1 MGIFL
6 DFCNF
11 SSCQVSPWALPSAS
25 LCSLNMICSVLFNEC
40 CDYKVRNSCNGLVV
54 EGVLFHIKLLLGPGK
69 VVIVWWLA
77 YLRLVPRVS
86 PSAES
91 RCRQQGRT
99 TWAEGVAAV
108 EKRQVYLI
116 QPGTCGRSS
125 GFPLPLL
132 RCCRTFQCTGSPGD
146 PCSCT
151 ARSCFRQHETAARDN
166 RTALGRAGSPLKE
179 FLQYHTVLSALL
191 NPDDGR
197 KSVALPSG
205 LYNLWPSL
213 IHSLPG
219 KHQSIL

>member
-6 DFCNF
+6 DFYNF
-11 SSCQVSPWALPSAS
+11 SSCQVSPWALPSAL
-25 LCSLNMICSVLFNEC
+25 LCSLNMICSVLFSER

-108 EKRQVYLI
+108 EKRQVYL
-116 QPGTCGRSS
+116 
-125 GFPLPLL
+125 F
-132 RCCRTFQCTGSPGD
+132 D
-146 PCSCT
+146 P
-151 ARSCFRQHETAARDN
+151 ARDLRKELRLPSASSEVVPHVSMHRQPWRSLQLHSTELLQATRN
-166 RTALGRAGSPLKE
+166 CSQRQQDGSGESRFPFKRVSSIP
-179 FLQYHTVLSALL
+179 HSALCAF
-191 NPDDGR
+191 
-197 KSVALPSG
+197 KS
-205 LYNLWPSL
+205 
-213 IHSLPG
+213 
-219 KHQSIL
+219 